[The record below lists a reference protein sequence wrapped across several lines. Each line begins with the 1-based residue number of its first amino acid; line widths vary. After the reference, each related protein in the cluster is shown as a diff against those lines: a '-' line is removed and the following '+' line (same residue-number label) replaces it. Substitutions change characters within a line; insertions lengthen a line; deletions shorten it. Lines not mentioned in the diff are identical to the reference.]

1 MSAPTHFGPS
11 KKRAAKRAA
20 WRARREAVAPREI
33 PAEVRAYDPLVH
45 ASYGGFANVGR
56 IITVVIAAVVFHAL
70 VVGTLFGAKAIARA
84 MQSDKVPVDEPI
96 EVTIVEPPPPAAEPP
111 PAVVEPEAAKTEEKA
126 PEKPKEPEKKK
137 EPEKPKEKLPPP
149 PDPVNTPKN
158 DQPPPKNDK
167 PARRIVGL
175 NLESTT
181 EGGSG
186 PSFGVGNTRMGETEK
201 VAQNPTD
208 VAPTS
213 KTLGTPEGTGPAENV
228 NQTATR
234 IPTARAKL
242 VAATQKGGQVEAE
255 YPEALRAQGVEAD
268 VVVRVNIDEKGKVVD
283 VTVVAP
289 SPYPELN
296 EAAKAA
302 AKKQEW
308 NPATRDGVP
317 VPTKQTYTFR
327 FRING

>member
-242 VAATQKGGQVEAE
+242 V
-255 YPEALRAQGVEAD
+255 
-268 VVVRVNIDEKGKVVD
+268 VVRVNIDEKGKVVD